1 VNEPTWDVP
10 QELPLTGCAVI
21 AIVIAVV
28 AGLRAWRSGHD
39 VVEAV
44 VGTLHVSFVGTLVLV
59 FVAQIIG

>member
-39 VVEAV
+39 VIEAV
-44 VGTLHVSFVGTLVLV
+44 VGTLYVSFVGVIAV
-59 FVAQIIG
+59 VAAALLIG